1 MAWRKF
7 FLQLLGVFLGGSALL
22 FLVLVLADPWG
33 TLPFP
38 SPIPRTPADHSQ
50 RWAYPELAR
59 SPKFDAA
66 IIGNSTSRLFDPA
79 DFDPVIGATFVNLS
93 MVHSFAYEQMQLLDV
108 YLRAHPKPRALMVGL
123 DRTWCERGDDLEHF
137 GYGPLPE
144 WLYRDDHS
152 FWTLETL
159 ANLFNMHAIET
170 AWRSAASILAG
181 PARPFGAN
189 GYQLLDVDF
198 HKFDPVLAKAL
209 IAQNLAEDWL
219 PPADPDPA
227 TWHYVSLDWLHARVD
242 TLPPSTRLLLVFVAR
257 HHLYPAPETVGAAMM
272 QGCKDRV
279 VAFAKGRANT
289 AVYDLSIPNPMT
301 SDESRWWDAVHMRPE
316 PAAQLSRDLAAAM
329 AGREVDSVR
338 TLIAT
343 PPSASVSSR

>member
-1 MAWRKF
+1 MNWRKF
-7 FLQLLGVFLGGSALL
+7 FLHLLGVFGGGSALL

-38 SPIPRTPADHSQ
+38 SPLPRTPADHSQ

-66 IIGNSTSRLFDPA
+66 IIGNSTSRLFNPADLDPA
-79 DFDPVIGATFVNLS
+79 VGATFANLA

-108 YLRAHPKPRALMVGL
+108 FLRAHPKPRALMVGL
-123 DRTWCERGDDLEHF
+123 DRLWCERGDDLEHF
-137 GYGPLPE
+137 GYGPLPD
-144 WLYRDDHS
+144 WLYRDDA
-152 FWTLETL
+152 LGAL

-170 AWRSAASILAG
+170 AWRSAASILSG

-209 IAQNLAEDWL
+209 IAENLAEPWL
-219 PPADPDPA
+219 PPANPDPA
-227 TWHYVSLDWLHARVD
+227 TWHYVALDWLRARVD
-242 TLPPSTRLLLVFVAR
+242 TLPPSTRLLLVFVPR
-257 HHLYPAPETVGAAMM
+257 HHLYPAPDTVGAAMM

-279 VAFAKGRANT
+279 VALAKTRPNT
-289 AVYDLSIPNPMT
+289 AVYDLSLPGPLT

-316 PAAQLSRDLAAAM
+316 PMAQLSRDLAAAM
-329 AGREVDSVR
+329 TGHDGATVH

-343 PPSASVSSR
+343 PPGASVSSR